1 MIALAWH
8 TARARKASLAG
19 SLVALA
25 LGVALLSAMA
35 LTIASTAGS
44 PDAPHWYPK
53 ADVVVAGAQTI
64 RVVTGSGD
72 DRETSTTTTGE
83 PAALPAGLPGQL
95 SVVDGAREVVDY
107 AGYAQVTGAPGDT
120 AHPWSSAMLHDYTW
134 QAGGPPDAPD
144 QVVLTAPTAYRP
156 GDRVAVRTALG
167 TRELAVSGVL
177 RTPAPPALYV
187 TDPVAAELAGGR
199 IRAVALLREP
209 GGGTTVAALAD
220 RARAVAGT
228 QARVLTGDRR
238 ALAEPDPDRDLFAV
252 AASLLG
258 TTSGLAGF
266 VSVFVVAGT
275 FAYAVAARRR
285 ELGLLRTAGA
295 TPRQVRRLILSE
307 AAVVGVLAGVAGDA
321 LGTVVAPPFAHW
333 LARSG
338 FAPRDFT
345 AHLIFWPLAAAFGVG
360 LLVALAGAGLAA
372 RRAGRVRP
380 IEALREAAVDRHAMT
395 LSRTLVGVAALGG
408 SVPMIVLLGQIHSAD
423 GAALIM
429 VVAMLLILGLAMFAP
444 LLIPPLIWLFTAP
457 LSGMPEA
464 TGMLARRNAI
474 AAVRR
479 TAATAAPILV
489 TVGIAGATLAGF
501 ATLTGTESAAAH
513 SRITAP
519 AVVVPSGGQEGLSD
533 AAVAAVRAAP
543 GVTATVPVSTT
554 NVYLRRG
561 DEAEDYEA
569 EYLPGP
575 ELAGVLDL
583 PVAAGSLADL
593 TGTGTVAVPAGTAR
607 LGQTIAL
614 WLDDSV
620 RARLRVVAV
629 LANQIDISATF
640 LLPWE
645 LRAGHTARPLAD
657 TVYVGLSSGAD
668 RAAVARAAA
677 TGGGTLLPTAD
688 YLSTMDKEQNRLNNA
703 AMTAVLGLALIYTII
718 SIANTLV
725 MATGER
731 GRELATLRLTGATP
745 RQIRRM
751 IALESALVAAI
762 GILLGAVVTAVT
774 LFGMR
779 RGLVPLA
786 PVVRVAV
793 PWRTLGAI
801 AGVCLVVAVLAGLV
815 PAAVALRRPA
825 IDSAAV
831 RQ

>member
-19 SLVALA
+19 SFIALA

-44 PDAPHWYPK
+44 PDAPRWYPN

-83 PAALPAGLPGQL
+83 PAALPAGLSDRL
-95 SVVDGAREVVDY
+95 STLDGVRQVVDY
-107 AGYAQVTGAPGDT
+107 AGYAQAPGAPGDT
-120 AHPWSSAMLHDYTW
+120 AHPWSSAALHGYAW
-134 QAGGPPDAPD
+134 QAGGPPTDPG
-144 QVVLTAPTAYRP
+144 QVVLSAPTAHRP
-156 GDRVAVRTALG
+156 GDMVAVQTVLG
-167 TRELAVSGVL
+167 TRELTVSGVL
-177 RTPAPPALYV
+177 RTDAPAALYV
-187 TDPVAAELAGGR
+187 TDPLAAQLAGGR

-209 GGGTTVAALAD
+209 GTGTTVATIAK
-220 RARAVAGT
+220 RARAITGT

-238 ALAEPDPDRDLFAV
+238 AEAEPDPDRDLFAV

-285 ELGLLRTAGA
+285 EFGLLRTAGA
-295 TPRQVRRLILSE
+295 TPRQVRRLVLSE
-307 AAVVGVLAGVAGDA
+307 AMVVGVLAGVAGDA
-321 LGTVVAPPFAHW
+321 LGTVLAPPFAHW

-345 AHLIFWPLAAAFGVG
+345 AHVIFWPLAAAFGVG
-360 LLVALAGAGLAA
+360 LLVALAGAALAA

-380 IEALREAAVDRHAMT
+380 AEALREAAIDRHAMT
-395 LSRTLVGVAALGG
+395 LSRALVGLAALGG
-408 SVPMIVLLGQIHSAD
+408 SVPMMVVLTHTRSAD
-423 GAALIM
+423 GAALIL
-429 VVAMLLILGLAMFAP
+429 VVAMLLIVGLAMFAP

-457 LSGMPEA
+457 LSGAPGA
-464 TGMLARRNAI
+464 TAMLARRNAI
-474 AAVRR
+474 AGVRR

-489 TVGIAGATLAGF
+489 TVGIAGSSLAGF
-501 ATLTGTESAAAH
+501 ATLAGTQSDAAH
-513 SRITAP
+513 SRITAS
-519 AVVVPSGGQEGLSD
+519 AVVLPAGGQDGLSD
-533 AAVAAVRAAP
+533 ATVAAVRAVP
-543 GVTATVPVSTT
+543 GVTAAVPALDTS
-554 NVYLRRG
+554 VYLRDS
-561 DEAEDYEA
+561 DEAEDYDA
-569 EYLPGP
+569 RYLPGP

-583 PVAAGSLADL
+583 PVSAGNLADL
-593 TGTGTVAVPAGTAR
+593 TGTDTVAVPAGKGR
-607 LGQTIAL
+607 LGQTVAL

-620 RARLRVVAV
+620 RVRLRVVAV
-629 LANQIDISATF
+629 LANQIDLADTV
-640 LLPWE
+640 LLPWA
-645 LRAGHTARPLAD
+645 LRDGHTARPLAD
-657 TVYVGLSSGAD
+657 TVYLGLSGTAD

-677 TGGGTLLPTAD
+677 TGGGALLSTAD
-688 YLSTMDKEQNRLNNA
+688 YLSTVDDEQNSVNNA

-731 GRELATLRLTGATP
+731 GRELAALRLAGATP
-745 RQIRRM
+745 RQVRRM
-751 IALESALVAAI
+751 IGLESVLVAAI
-762 GILLGAVVTAVT
+762 GILLGGVVTAVT
-774 LFGMR
+774 LLGMH
-779 RGLVPLA
+779 RGLA
-786 PVVRVAV
+786 PVAPAVQVAI
-793 PWRTLGAI
+793 PWRTVGAI
-801 AGVCLVVAVLAGLV
+801 AGVCLLVAVLASLI

-825 IDSAAV
+825 VDSAAV